1 MIGWTP
7 SIKEGNKH
15 VPLFCHSICRA
26 FGLELWG
33 LITIGSWIGGW
44 NTVVLVI
51 LTGILGAWLARQQ
64 GMQVFR
70 MVQHQLSRGQ
80 MPTDSLI
87 DGVLILIG
95 GILLLLPGFV
105 TDVIGL
111 VFLIPYTRMIIRHL
125 LKRWLWNLISS
136 GRVQL
141 FFRR

>member
-1 MIGWTP
+1 MFRFFAI
-7 SIKEGNKH
+7 
-15 VPLFCHSICRA
+15 LFVVA

-125 LKRWLWNLISS
+125 LKRWLWKLISS

>member
-1 MIGWTP
+1 MFRFFVI
-7 SIKEGNKH
+7 
-15 VPLFCHSICRA
+15 LFVVA

-44 NTVVLVI
+44 NTVLLVI
-51 LTGILGAWLARQQ
+51 LTGILGAWLAKQQ

-87 DGVLILIG
+87 DGALIMIG

>member
-1 MIGWTP
+1 MFRFFAI
-7 SIKEGNKH
+7 
-15 VPLFCHSICRA
+15 LFVVA

-44 NTVVLVI
+44 NTVALVI

-70 MVQHQLSRGQ
+70 MVQHQLARGQ

>member
-1 MIGWTP
+1 MFRFFAI
-7 SIKEGNKH
+7 
-15 VPLFCHSICRA
+15 LFVVA

-44 NTVVLVI
+44 NTVMLVI
-51 LTGILGAWLARQQ
+51 LTGILGAWLAKQQ

>member
-1 MIGWTP
+1 MFRFFAI
-7 SIKEGNKH
+7 
-15 VPLFCHSICRA
+15 LFVVA

-51 LTGILGAWLARQQ
+51 LTGILGAWLAKQQ

-70 MVQHQLSRGQ
+70 MVQHQLARGQ

-95 GILLLLPGFV
+95 AILLLLPGFV

>member
-1 MIGWTP
+1 MFRFFAI
-7 SIKEGNKH
+7 
-15 VPLFCHSICRA
+15 LFVVA

>member
-1 MIGWTP
+1 MFRFFAI
-7 SIKEGNKH
+7 
-15 VPLFCHSICRA
+15 LFVVV

-51 LTGILGAWLARQQ
+51 LTGIFGAWLAKQQ

>member
-1 MIGWTP
+1 MFRFFAI
-7 SIKEGNKH
+7 
-15 VPLFCHSICRA
+15 LFVVA

-64 GMQVFR
+64 GMRVFR
-70 MVQHQLSRGQ
+70 MVQHQLARGQ

>member
-1 MIGWTP
+1 MFRFFAI
-7 SIKEGNKH
+7 
-15 VPLFCHSICRA
+15 LFVVA

-51 LTGILGAWLARQQ
+51 LTGILGAWLAKQQ

-70 MVQHQLSRGQ
+70 MVQHQLARGQ

>member
-1 MIGWTP
+1 MFRFFAI
-7 SIKEGNKH
+7 
-15 VPLFCHSICRA
+15 VFVVA

>member
-1 MIGWTP
+1 MFRFFAI
-7 SIKEGNKH
+7 
-15 VPLFCHSICRA
+15 LFVVA

-70 MVQHQLSRGQ
+70 MVQHQLGRGQ

>member
-1 MIGWTP
+1 MFRFFVI
-7 SIKEGNKH
+7 
-15 VPLFCHSICRA
+15 LFVVA

-51 LTGILGAWLARQQ
+51 LTGILGAWLAKQQ

-70 MVQHQLSRGQ
+70 MVQHQLARGQ

-111 VFLIPYTRMIIRHL
+111 VFLIPYTRMIIRYL

>member
-1 MIGWTP
+1 MFRFFAI
-7 SIKEGNKH
+7 
-15 VPLFCHSICRA
+15 LFVVA

-70 MVQHQLSRGQ
+70 MVQHQLARGQ

>member
-1 MIGWTP
+1 MFRFFAI
-7 SIKEGNKH
+7 
-15 VPLFCHSICRA
+15 LFVVA

-44 NTVVLVI
+44 NTVMLVI
-51 LTGILGAWLARQQ
+51 LTGILGAWLAKQQ

-125 LKRWLWNLISS
+125 LKRWLWNFISS

>member
-1 MIGWTP
+1 MFRFFAI
-7 SIKEGNKH
+7 
-15 VPLFCHSICRA
+15 LFVVA

-70 MVQHQLSRGQ
+70 MVQNQLARGQ

-87 DGVLILIG
+87 DGVLILVG

>member
-1 MIGWTP
+1 MFRFFAI
-7 SIKEGNKH
+7 
-15 VPLFCHSICRA
+15 LFVVA

-44 NTVVLVI
+44 NTVLLVI
-51 LTGILGAWLARQQ
+51 LTGILGAWLAKQQ

-87 DGVLILIG
+87 DGVLILVG

>member
-1 MIGWTP
+1 MFRFFAI
-7 SIKEGNKH
+7 
-15 VPLFCHSICRA
+15 LFVVA

-51 LTGILGAWLARQQ
+51 LTGILGAWLAKQQ

>member
-1 MIGWTP
+1 MFRFFAI
-7 SIKEGNKH
+7 
-15 VPLFCHSICRA
+15 LFVVA

-70 MVQHQLSRGQ
+70 MLQHQLSRGQ

>member
-1 MIGWTP
+1 MFRFVAI
-7 SIKEGNKH
+7 
-15 VPLFCHSICRA
+15 LFVVA

-51 LTGILGAWLARQQ
+51 LTGILGAWLAKQQ

>member
-1 MIGWTP
+1 MFRFFVI
-7 SIKEGNKH
+7 
-15 VPLFCHSICRA
+15 LFVVA

-51 LTGILGAWLARQQ
+51 LTGILGAWLAKQQ

>member
-1 MIGWTP
+1 MFRFFAI
-7 SIKEGNKH
+7 
-15 VPLFCHSICRA
+15 LFVVA

-51 LTGILGAWLARQQ
+51 LTGILGAWLAKQQ

-70 MVQHQLSRGQ
+70 MVQHQLARGQ
-80 MPTDSLI
+80 MPTDSLM

-111 VFLIPYTRMIIRHL
+111 VFLIPYTRMVIRHL